1 MPDALSGD
9 TQQFNNK
16 VANSLVVREIIED
29 LNGLKDGQKNLAA
42 KVDKLTLG
50 SDEILKEIKSL
61 TTALN
66 DKKTQDLRASNDSLR
81 EELKRRRTNA
91 DKLKNGV
98 ITGLVLLFATV
109 LVDLF
114 VTNKFLNKSND
125 SNDSLEQIEK
135 AVKG

>member
-135 AVKG
+135 AIGK